1 MDQAC
6 QDRREM
12 KNISLYILF
21 VAYFLVGNAVQAQ
34 LRSGVIQYERRI
46 NLLKRYPEMKIMLE
60 RRGGSTIKTD
70 LFSLYFTD
78 SSAYFLPALDV
89 PQERGMGWFT
99 TTNSFE
105 DNLRT
110 HKRLMKLDVLG
121 NFVYVEDSIQ
131 HIPWKLTDN
140 KRKIA
145 GYDCRKAIWQKDDS
159 TRIYAWF
166 TEAVNPTCGPDGISG
181 LPGAIL
187 GLATEDGSLVYFAQ
201 SVEGKAIDLD
211 IITPLF
217 KRKKA
222 QTLTEFRIFVADMI
236 KQNERMKGIVRNLLW
251 Y

>member
-6 QDRREM
+6 QDLQEM

-21 VAYFLVGNAVQAQ
+21 VAYSLVENDVQAQ
-34 LRSGVIQYERRI
+34 LSSGVIQYERRI
-46 NLLKRYPEMKIMLE
+46 NLLKRYPEMKMMLE

-70 LFSLYFTD
+70 LFSLFFTD
-78 SSAYFLPALDV
+78 SSAYFIPALDV
-89 PQERGMGWFT
+89 PQERGRGWFT

-105 DNLRT
+105 DNIRT
-110 HKRLMKLDVLG
+110 QKRLMKLDVLG
-121 NFVYVEDSIQ
+121 NFVYVEDSFQ

-159 TRIYAWF
+159 TRIYAWY

-201 SVEGKAIDLD
+201 YVDGKLIDLD
-211 IITPLF
+211 SITSLF
-217 KRKKA
+217 KRKKV
-222 QTLTEFRIFVADMI
+222 QTIPEFRTFVSDMI

-251 Y
+251 F

>member
-1 MDQAC
+1 MDPVC
-6 QDRREM
+6 LDLREM
-12 KNISLYILF
+12 KNSRLHILF
-21 VAYFLVGNAVQAQ
+21 VACFLAVNQVQAQ
-34 LRSGVIQYERRI
+34 FRSGVIQYERRI
-46 NLLKRYPEMKIMLE
+46 NLMKRFPEMKMMIE
-60 RRGGSTIKTD
+60 RKGGSTIKTD

-99 TTNSFE
+99 TTNSFS

-110 HKRLMKLDVLG
+110 QKRLMKLDVLG

-145 GYDCRKAIWQKDDS
+145 GFDCRKAIWQKNDS
-159 TRIYAWF
+159 TRIYAWY

-201 SVEGKAIDLD
+201 SVDSKPIDLD
-211 IITPLF
+211 TITPLF

-222 QTLTEFRIFVADMI
+222 QSLAEFRTFVADMI